1 MKTTSFYVENTHL
14 DKKIWIM
21 VSCAQKRV
29 SIDDFLIEKGD
40 VIENNVFVLDLVG
53 YFDIEEPHSI

>member
-1 MKTTSFYVENTHL
+1 
-14 DKKIWIM
+14 M